1 MLHRDRMSRRRLISA
16 LPLLFLLG
24 SLDSTKS
31 QAEPVPLTVATQ
43 NLYIGADLGPIFQ
56 STTLSQ
62 ALIATADA
70 INDVKLNDFQKRATA
85 IATDINNSGAP
96 LLIGLQE
103 ASIINISGSVGT
115 LSLDYTSILLK
126 ALADQGLSYG
136 VVGTNSYTTSLNVPG
151 IINATVI
158 DQDVVLGRTDV
169 QGFSTTSTAVDYTT
183 NLSGTFLGQNITIER
198 GYVDVNATLNGTEFQ
213 FIDTHLES
221 NSEDVRIAQ
230 ATQLANTLSGDTIP
244 TIVVGDFNANPGT
257 TPYTIMLQAGFIDVP
272 AALGV
277 TGPTCCQAEDLDNPT
292 SILRNRFDYIFGK
305 GLESIISAD
314 LITDVPFE
322 DVRPRWG
329 SDHAGVVATVA
340 IEGEEVTP
348 VVEPS
353 SAGIM
358 ASAMFLSVLWYGARR
373 KV

>member
-136 VVGTNSYTTSLNVPG
+136 VVGTNFYTTSLNVPG

-221 NSEDVRIAQ
+221 NSEAVRIAQ

>member
-221 NSEDVRIAQ
+221 NSEAVRIAQ
-230 ATQLANTLSGDTIP
+230 ATQLANDLSGDTIP

>member
-1 MLHRDRMSRRRLISA
+1 MS
-16 LPLLFLLG
+16 
-24 SLDSTKS
+24 
-31 QAEPVPLTVATQ
+31 
-43 NLYIGADLGPIFQ
+43 
-56 STTLSQ
+56 
-62 ALIATADA
+62 
-70 INDVKLNDFQKRATA
+70 
-85 IATDINNSGAP
+85 
-96 LLIGLQE
+96 
-103 ASIINISGSVGT
+103 
-115 LSLDYTSILLK
+115 
-126 ALADQGLSYG
+126 
-136 VVGTNSYTTSLNVPG
+136 
-151 IINATVI
+151 
-158 DQDVVLGRTDV
+158 
-169 QGFSTTSTAVDYTT
+169 
-183 NLSGTFLGQNITIER
+183 
-198 GYVDVNATLNGTEFQ
+198 
-213 FIDTHLES
+213 
-221 NSEDVRIAQ
+221 
-230 ATQLANTLSGDTIP
+230 LANTLSGDTIP

-292 SILRNRFDYIFGK
+292 SMLRNRFDYIFGK

-340 IEGEEVTP
+340 VEGEEVTP

>member
-314 LITDVPFE
+314 LITDVPFK

>member
-1 MLHRDRMSRRRLISA
+1 MDRMSRRSLISA

-24 SLDSTKS
+24 SLDSTKA
-31 QAEPVPLTVATQ
+31 QAEPIPLTVATQ

-221 NSEDVRIAQ
+221 NSEAVRIAQ

-292 SILRNRFDYIFGK
+292 SMLRNRFDYIFGK